1 MDELKNN
8 PQIIELLETLEEN
21 GMHKE
26 KGEVSALVSYI
37 GDMEHTLSAMLAEM
51 QEMRKEVNMIH
62 NSSVKAKCENLI
74 QTADG
79 KIRQGVAAVSKAKN
93 NLIASAANAMK
104 AFREKGKEALKSA
117 VKAMKIPETLDKL
130 GKVFHSFAVSMNGN
144 VQNVQNARMELGGA
158 KKHLINAGRFFF
170 GKEAKENELAKHDKG
185 VLARLQNLFAK
196 MSNGFLALEHKS
208 LNLADKLRYNRIK
221 DSVKA
226 DLDFL
231 NGKTAEKDTPTPIKD
246 NVR

>member
-37 GDMEHTLSAMLAEM
+37 GDMEHTLSAMLVEM

-93 NLIASAANAMK
+93 NLIASAVNAMK
-104 AFREKGKEALKSA
+104 AFREKGKEALKNT

-144 VQNVQNARMELGGA
+144 VQNVQNARMELSGA
-158 KKHLINAGRFFF
+158 KRHIINAGRMFF
-170 GKEAKENELAKHDKG
+170 GKAAKEQELAVRDKG
-185 VLARLQNLFAK
+185 ILSRLQSFFGKLG
-196 MSNGFLALEHKS
+196 NGFFALEGKS
-208 LNLADKLRYNRIK
+208 NNLADKIRYNRIK

>member
-8 PQIIELLETLEEN
+8 PEIIELLETLEEN

-37 GDMEHTLSAMLAEM
+37 GDMEHTLSAMLVEM

-79 KIRQGVAAVSKAKN
+79 KIRQGVAAISKAKN
-93 NLIASAANAMK
+93 NLIASAANVMK

-117 VKAMKIPETLDKL
+117 VKAMIIPETLDKL

-158 KKHLINAGRFFF
+158 KRHIINAGRMFF
-170 GKEAKENELAKHDKG
+170 GKAAKEQELAVRDKG
-185 VLARLQNLFAK
+185 ILSRLQSFFGKLG
-196 MSNGFLALEHKS
+196 NGFFALEGKS
-208 LNLADKLRYNRIK
+208 NNLADKLRYNRIK

-226 DLDFL
+226 DLDFF
-231 NGKTAEKDTPTPIKD
+231 NGKTAAKSAPQPAQD

>member
-37 GDMEHTLSAMLAEM
+37 GDMEHTLSAMLVEM

-79 KIRQGVAAVSKAKN
+79 KIRQGVASVSKAKN
-93 NLIASAANAMK
+93 NLIVSAANAMK
-104 AFREKGKEALKSA
+104 VFREKGKEALKNA

-130 GKVFHSFAVSMNGN
+130 GKVFHSFAVSMNESAK
-144 VQNVQNARMELGGA
+144 NVQNARAELGGA
-158 KKHLINAGRFFF
+158 KRHILNAGRLFF
-170 GKEAKENELAKHDKG
+170 GKGAKEQELAVRDKG
-185 VLARLQNLFAK
+185 ILSRLQSLFGK
-196 MSNGFLALEHKS
+196 LGNGFSALESKS
-208 LNLADKLRYNRIK
+208 NNLADKLRYTRIK

>member
-104 AFREKGKEALKSA
+104 AFREKGKEALKNA
-117 VKAMKIPETLDKL
+117 VKAMPETLDKL

-144 VQNVQNARMELGGA
+144 VQNVQNARMELSGA
-158 KKHLINAGRFFF
+158 KKHLINAGRLFF
-170 GKEAKENELAKHDKG
+170 GKEVKENELAKHDKG

-196 MSNGFLALEHKS
+196 MSNWFSALEHKS
-208 LNLADKLRYNRIK
+208 LNLADKLRYKRIK

-226 DLDFL
+226 NLDFL

>member
-62 NSSVKAKCENLI
+62 NSSVKAKCETLI

-104 AFREKGKEALKSA
+104 AFREKGKEALKNA
-117 VKAMKIPETLDKL
+117 VKAMEIPETLDKL
-130 GKVFHSFAVSMNGN
+130 GKVFHSFAVSMNESAK
-144 VQNVQNARMELGGA
+144 NVQNARAELGGA
-158 KKHLINAGRFFF
+158 KRHILNAGRLFF
-170 GKEAKENELAKHDKG
+170 GKGAKEQELAVRDKG
-185 VLARLQNLFAK
+185 ILSRLQSLFGK
-196 MSNGFLALEHKS
+196 LGNGFSALESKS
-208 LNLADKLRYNRIK
+208 NNLADKLRYTRIK

>member
-26 KGEVSALVSYI
+26 KGEVSVLVSYI
-37 GDMEHTLSAMLAEM
+37 GDMEHTLSAMLVEM

-79 KIRQGVAAVSKAKN
+79 KIRQGVASVSKAKN
-93 NLIASAANAMK
+93 NLIVSAANAMK
-104 AFREKGKEALKSA
+104 VFREKGKEALKNA

-130 GKVFHSFAVSMNGN
+130 GKVFHSFAVSMNESAK
-144 VQNVQNARMELGGA
+144 NVQNARAELGGA
-158 KKHLINAGRFFF
+158 KRHILNAGRLFF
-170 GKEAKENELAKHDKG
+170 GKGAKEQELAVRDKG
-185 VLARLQNLFAK
+185 IISRLQSLFGK
-196 MSNGFLALEHKS
+196 LGNGFSALESKS
-208 LNLADKLRYNRIK
+208 NNLADKLRYTRIK

>member
-37 GDMEHTLSAMLAEM
+37 GDMEHTLSAMLVEM

-93 NLIASAANAMK
+93 NLIASAVNAMK
-104 AFREKGKEALKSA
+104 AFREKGKEALKNA

-130 GKVFHSFAVSMNGN
+130 GKVFHSFAVSMNESAK
-144 VQNVQNARMELGGA
+144 NVQNARAELGGA
-158 KKHLINAGRFFF
+158 KRHILNAGRLFF
-170 GKEAKENELAKHDKG
+170 GKGAKEQELAVRDKG
-185 VLARLQNLFAK
+185 ILSRLQSLFGK
-196 MSNGFLALEHKS
+196 LGNGFSALESKS
-208 LNLADKLRYNRIK
+208 NNLADKLRYTRIK
-221 DSVKA
+221 DSAKA

>member
-26 KGEVSALVSYI
+26 KGEVSALASYI
-37 GDMEHTLSAMLAEM
+37 GDMEHTLSAMLVEM

-79 KIRQGVAAVSKAKN
+79 KIRQGVASVSKAKN
-93 NLIASAANAMK
+93 NLIVSAANAMK
-104 AFREKGKEALKSA
+104 VFREKGKEALKNA

-130 GKVFHSFAVSMNGN
+130 GKVFHSFAVSMNESAK
-144 VQNVQNARMELGGA
+144 NVQNARAELGGA
-158 KKHLINAGRFFF
+158 KRHILNAGRLFF
-170 GKEAKENELAKHDKG
+170 GKGAKEQELAVRDKG
-185 VLARLQNLFAK
+185 ILSRLQSLFGK
-196 MSNGFLALEHKS
+196 LGNGFSALESKS
-208 LNLADKLRYNRIK
+208 NNLADKLRYTRIK
-221 DSVKA
+221 DSAKA

>member
-37 GDMEHTLSAMLAEM
+37 GDMEHTLSAMLVEM

-104 AFREKGKEALKSA
+104 AFREKGKEALKNA

-130 GKVFHSFAVSMNGN
+130 GKVFHSFAVSMNESAK
-144 VQNVQNARMELGGA
+144 NVQNARAELGGA
-158 KKHLINAGRFFF
+158 KRHILNAGRLFF
-170 GKEAKENELAKHDKG
+170 GKGAKEQELAVRDKG
-185 VLARLQNLFAK
+185 ILSRLQSLFGK
-196 MSNGFLALEHKS
+196 LGNGFSALESKS
-208 LNLADKLRYNRIK
+208 NNLADKLRYTRIK

>member
-37 GDMEHTLSAMLAEM
+37 GDMEHTLSAMLVEM

-79 KIRQGVAAVSKAKN
+79 KIRQGVASVSKAKN
-93 NLIASAANAMK
+93 NLIVSAANAMK
-104 AFREKGKEALKSA
+104 VFREKGKEALKNA

-130 GKVFHSFAVSMNGN
+130 GKVFHSFAVSMNESAK
-144 VQNVQNARMELGGA
+144 NVQNARAELGGA
-158 KKHLINAGRFFF
+158 KRHILNAGRLFF
-170 GKEAKENELAKHDKG
+170 GKGAKEQELAVRDKG
-185 VLARLQNLFAK
+185 ILSRLQSLFGK
-196 MSNGFLALEHKS
+196 LGNGFSALESKS
-208 LNLADKLRYNRIK
+208 NNLADKLRYTRIK
-221 DSVKA
+221 DSAKA

>member
-1 MDELKNN
+1 
-8 PQIIELLETLEEN
+8 
-21 GMHKE
+21 
-26 KGEVSALVSYI
+26 
-37 GDMEHTLSAMLAEM
+37 MEHTLSAMLVEM

-104 AFREKGKEALKSA
+104 AFREKGKEALKNA

-130 GKVFHSFAVSMNGN
+130 GKVFHSFAVSMNESAK
-144 VQNVQNARMELGGA
+144 NVQNARAELGGA
-158 KKHLINAGRFFF
+158 KRHILNAGRLFF
-170 GKEAKENELAKHDKG
+170 GKGAKEQELAVRDKG
-185 VLARLQNLFAK
+185 ILSRLQSLFGK
-196 MSNGFLALEHKS
+196 LGNGFSALESKS
-208 LNLADKLRYNRIK
+208 NNLADKLRYTRIK